1 MNDMQDAL
9 ALRIQPGARLLT
21 PLCRIAQEM
30 ATLAGW
36 RRYLTALALGALLAA
51 ALPPVD
57 MTPVIFVVFPLY
69 LWLDDGSA
77 TPWAAARLGYVFGL
91 GYFTAGLYWIAVA
104 LFVDIARYWWALP
117 FGLFGMPIILSAFTA
132 LGTYAAGLARQRL
145 GMTGLARICAF
156 AVTWGA
162 AEWLRGHVL
171 TGFPWN
177 LVGYVWAGG
186 FPGALAMLQTTAWVG
201 IYGLSFVTVL
211 AACLPA
217 LFGKPLLTPL
227 SPLRRFLPA
236 IAAAA
241 LILIPAGAGA
251 MRLNLL
257 PTVTTDT
264 WLRLVQPS
272 IAETSKWNT
281 AEADANFHRLIELST
296 APAEH
301 KLAAV
306 IWPEAAATYLLE
318 RDAEHRDAIAAVAP
332 PGGYVLTGTLRG
344 PPPPLPVTAVWNSID
359 AIDGSGRVTAQYDKA
374 HLVPFGEYMPL
385 DDWLPIKKFT
395 PGAIDLSAGPGPR
408 TLALASLPPFSPLIC
423 YEAIFPGA
431 ILDPRDRPAWIL
443 NVSNDA
449 WYGRSSG
456 PYQHFAMAR
465 TRAVEEGLP
474 LIRVANNG
482 ITGVVDAQG
491 RVLAHTNLDA
501 VGHADV
507 ALPAAGSVTPYSR
520 LGDWLF
526 LALLLA
532 GSAAALGSAPL
543 RGAAKPD

>member
-1 MNDMQDAL
+1 MNEMRETS
-9 ALRIQPGARLLT
+9 ALRVQPGARLVT

-30 ATLAGW
+30 AALAGW

-51 ALPPVD
+51 GLPPVD
-57 MTPVIFVVFPLY
+57 MAPVIFIVFPLY
-69 LWLDDGSA
+69 LWLDEGSA

-91 GYFTAGLYWIAVA
+91 GYFTVGLYWIAVA

-132 LGTYAAGLARQRL
+132 LGTYAAGLARLRL
-145 GMTGLARICAF
+145 GMSNLERICAF
-156 AVTWGA
+156 AVTWA
-162 AEWLRGHVL
+162 IAEWLRGHVL

-211 AACLPA
+211 AASLPAMFGTPSLTPMSPIRRYLPA
-217 LFGKPLLTPL
+217 L
-227 SPLRRFLPA
+227 
-236 IAAAA
+236 AAAA
-241 LILIPAGAGA
+241 LILVPAAAGTL
-251 MRLNLL
+251 RLSLS
-257 PTVTTDT
+257 PSATTDI

-272 IAETSKWNT
+272 ISQSSKWNA
-281 AEADANFHRLIELST
+281 AEAEANFHRLTELST
-296 APAEH
+296 GSADH
-301 KLAAV
+301 KFAAV

-318 RDAEHRDAIAAVAP
+318 RDAAHRDAIAAVAP

-359 AIDGSGRVTAQYDKA
+359 AIDGTGQITAQYDKA

-385 DDWLPIKKFT
+385 SNWLPIKKFT
-395 PGAIDLSAGPGPR
+395 PGVIDLSAGPGPR
-408 TLALASLPPFSPLIC
+408 TLKVGNLPPFSPLIC

-431 ILDPRDRPAWIL
+431 IIDPRDRPSWIL

-449 WYGRSSG
+449 WYGRSAG

-482 ITGVVDAQG
+482 ISGVVDAQG
-491 RVLAHTNLDA
+491 RVLAHTSLDA
-501 VGHADV
+501 IGYADV
-507 ALPAAGSVTPYSR
+507 ALPAAGAATPYAR
-520 LGDWLF
+520 FGDWLF
-526 LALLLA
+526 LALLVAGCALA
-532 GSAAALGSAPL
+532 HGSALL
-543 RGAAKPD
+543 RRPR